1 VKHRRNILHA
11 RTGGGG
17 GFHKKCVGTRYTEL
31 VFLHLVGSVDH
42 VPHSGVSGPRHSDA
56 LVILWWAHYGFHI
69 KRAGRRYLELVFLH
83 PVGSVSLVLHFS
95 ASRARNV
102 DVLFFMH
109 TWDRY
114 GFDKNHA
121 GTRYNKFVFFCIR

>member
-1 VKHRRNILHA
+1 
-11 RTGGGG
+11 
-17 GFHKKCVGTRYTEL
+17 
-31 VFLHLVGSVDH
+31 
-42 VPHSGVSGPRHSDA
+42 
-56 LVILWWAHYGFHI
+56 
-69 KRAGRRYLELVFLH
+69 
-83 PVGSVSLVLHFS
+83 VSLVLHFS

-121 GTRYNKFVFFCIR
+121 GTRYTKFVFFFASGEICGSCSAFRCVPMQNIDVVLFMLGWPLCGFHKKCVGTRYAKLEFLHLVGSAGHVV